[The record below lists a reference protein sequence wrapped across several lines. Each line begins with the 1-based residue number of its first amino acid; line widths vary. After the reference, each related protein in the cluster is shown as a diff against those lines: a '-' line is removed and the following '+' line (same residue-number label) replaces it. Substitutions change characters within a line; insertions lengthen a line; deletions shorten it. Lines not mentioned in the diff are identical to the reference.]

1 MVSLKTC
8 TCYLRLT
15 KDKKFHITYIA
26 TLISNLEH
34 VSMDLVPSAR
44 RHRVYRMA
52 HGRSQE
58 PSKSLLLRTTGYH
71 KLQAPKLRI
80 WKCAF
85 VFTIPTC
92 RCELHEP
99 ACSYSLNV
107 GTIPHDH
114 PPHDSRLCM
123 VHEYA
128 QPSC

>member
-1 MVSLKTC
+1 MFVLPTID
-8 TCYLRLT
+8 
-15 KDKKFHITYIA
+15 KDKECHITYIA